1 MMRKLWL
8 IGLCAT
14 VIVLLPSFAQAQGGV
29 QDGVKLGKV
38 YVTGENPFIRL
49 LDKAD
54 GTALTDV
61 SYWRIIWSPVGAGRI
76 CYITTGDGTSPG
88 DLRVALVDNRKVYD
102 YLTEQIMV
110 TIDKSIPERP
120 FTVVQATFGDPGQG
134 TFNDS
139 GDVMTE
145 RKVTFQ
151 SAEYTG
157 SLVWRDFEAPFQ
169 LDFPVGNDRIPFGI
183 TSLFFPAKAAEVII
197 NGKKGAGKVYPQKL
211 GPAQSSSAAL
221 AFSESWIK

>member
-1 MMRKLWL
+1 MRSLWL
-8 IGLCAT
+8 TGLCAMAM
-14 VIVLLPSFAQAQGGV
+14 LNFPRFAGAQNGV

-54 GTALTDV
+54 GAALTDV
-61 SYWRIIWSPVGAGRI
+61 SYWRIIWSPVGPGRV

-88 DLRVALVDNRKVYD
+88 DLRVALVDNRKLYD
-102 YLTEQIMV
+102 YLTQQIMV

-139 GDVMTE
+139 GDMMKE
-145 RKVTFQ
+145 RKVTFK
-151 SAEYTG
+151 SAKYTG
-157 SLVWRDFEAPFQ
+157 SLVWRDFDAPFQ
-169 LDFPVGNDRIPFGI
+169 VDMPVGSERNPFGVV
-183 TSLFFPAKAAEVII
+183 SLIIPAKSAEVII
-197 NGKKGAGKVYPQKL
+197 NGKKTAGNVYPQKF
-211 GPAQSSSAAL
+211 GPAQMSSASL